1 MAAPSEALKEAMAAR
16 SLTTYRKKC
25 NFRRT
30 PEPGGRRGGAKKGRG
45 KKPVFVIQKHAA
57 RQMHYDF
64 RLQVGRALKS
74 WAVPKGPSLNPH
86 DKRMAA
92 EVEDHPLGYAKFEGV
107 IPKGEYGA
115 GTVMIWDKGSYR
127 NVTKKN
133 NKEVPITRALRNGHL
148 TIELDGEKIE
158 GRYALSRIVKGK
170 KPRWLLVKVKD
181 AKADARQNPVKSE
194 NKSAVSGRTMKQ
206 IEKEEKD

>member
-16 SLTTYRKKC
+16 SLTTYRKKR

-45 KKPVFVIQKHAA
+45 KKPVFVIQKPAA
-57 RQMHYDF
+57 RQMHYDL

-74 WAVPKGPSLNPH
+74 WAVPKGPALNPH

-92 EVEDHPLGYAKFEGV
+92 EVADHPLGYAKFEGV

-115 GTVMIWDKGSYR
+115 GTVMIWDTGSYR

-148 TIELDGEKIE
+148 TIELDGGKIE

-170 KPRWLLVKVKD
+170 KTR
-181 AKADARQNPVKSE
+181 
-194 NKSAVSGRTMKQ
+194 
-206 IEKEEKD
+206 

>member
-16 SLTTYRKKC
+16 SLTIYRKKR

-115 GTVMIWDKGSYR
+115 GTVMIWDTGTYR
-127 NVTKKN
+127 NITKKN
-133 NKEVPITRALRNGHL
+133 DKEVPITKALKRGH
-148 TIELDGEKIE
+148 IAVRLDGIRDLSLDDAIE
-158 GRYALSRIVKGK
+158 FLADDELLEVTPKSFRIRKRLLSKQDRDRAIGIQK
-170 KPRWLLVKVKD
+170 R
-181 AKADARQNPVKSE
+181 AEAAAR
-194 NKSAVSGRTMKQ
+194 
-206 IEKEEKD
+206 

>member
-16 SLTTYRKKC
+16 SLTTYRKKRD
-25 NFRRT
+25 FQRT

-115 GTVMIWDKGSYR
+115 GTVMIWDTGTYR
-127 NVTKKN
+127 NITKKN
-133 NKEVPITRALRNGHL
+133 DKEVPITKALKRGH
-148 TIELDGEKIE
+148 IAVRLDGKKIK
-158 GRYALSRIVKGK
+158 GGYALSRIAKGK
-170 KPRWLLVKVKD
+170 KPRWLLVKMRD
-181 AKADARQNPVKSE
+181 EKADARRKPTKTE
-194 NKSAVSGRTMKQ
+194 AKSALTGRTMQQ
-206 IEKEEKD
+206 IKKEEK